1 MIAMAQHI
9 YNTYCSHLFSYDTAV
24 LSLICNT
31 AWQVK
36 ELTGG
41 KGANVIMEAV
51 GGQVFTEC
59 LKW

>member
-9 YNTYCSHLFSYDTAV
+9 YNTYCSHLFSYDTV
-24 LSLICNT
+24 LPV
-31 AWQVK
+31 QVK